1 MAEYKRRIYLVN
13 PKFQLKFTFYICFFV
28 FIASAIYPY
37 MIYGIME
44 SFIEFAQSHS
54 PDAIENITEQ
64 RNSLIFVLV
73 LCQLGFIGLT
83 FVVSI
88 FLTHRVAGPLF
99 KLNKFFAAIRD
110 GGDNGKLYFRK
121 GDYFQDV
128 ADGYNEAVAKLREDY
143 KNDFVYLSEV
153 NSYINNL
160 SMVVP
165 DDKKAVIQE
174 ISKRLEQMQEKFNQ
188 RE

>member
-13 PKFQLKFTFYICFFV
+13 PKFQLRFTFYICFFV
-28 FIASAIYPY
+28 LLASAIYPF
-37 MIYGIME
+37 MIYSIME
-44 SFIEFAQSHS
+44 TLIEFANSHS
-54 PDAIENITEQ
+54 PTEIDGLTEY
-64 RNSLIFVLV
+64 RNSLILI
-73 LCQLGFIGLT
+73 LAICQVGFLLLT
-83 FVVSI
+83 FAVSI

-99 KLNKFFAAIRD
+99 KLNKFFTAIKD

-121 GDYFQDV
+121 GDYFQEI
-128 ADGYNEAVAKLREDY
+128 AENYNQAIAKMKEDY

-165 DDKKAVIQE
+165 DDKKAVVQE
-174 ISKRLEQMQEKFNQ
+174 ISKRLTEMQDKFNE
-188 RE
+188 RN